1 MVLSH
6 LLCLV
11 DSERRRARYIIRY
24 GRLRFLRRIRLSL
37 NPVLRKWRFVYSLI
51 YKGPGA
57 AEELKAAE
65 SALKCLNGTAEL
77 REIDTEWGA
86 RSLVLIKKHGTMPKK
101 YPRRPGVA
109 AKNPL

>member
-1 MVLSH
+1 M
-6 LLCLV
+6 
-11 DSERRRARYIIRY
+11 DAPISEK
-24 GRLRFLRRIRLSL
+24 RRIFADVQR
-37 NPVLRKWRFVYSLI
+37 PR
-51 YKGPGA
+51 A

>member
-1 MVLSH
+1 MLT
-6 LLCLV
+6 
-11 DSERRRARYIIRY
+11 RAVANIGTIAEWT
-24 GRLRFLRRIRLSL
+24 LPFLK
-37 NPVLRKWRFVYSLI
+37 NGGYSLM

-65 SALKCLNGTAEL
+65 SALKCLNGTAEI
-77 REIDTEWGA
+77 REIATEWGA

>member
-1 MVLSH
+1 M
-6 LLCLV
+6 
-11 DSERRRARYIIRY
+11 DAPISEN
-24 GRLRFLRRIRLSL
+24 GG
-37 NPVLRKWRFVYSLI
+37 YSLM

-86 RSLVLIKKHGTMPKK
+86 RSLVLIKNTEQCPKNTRDARVLPQK
-101 YPRRPGVA
+101 SALRLFANHLLILTVSSFLGEIIHSFA
-109 AKNPL
+109 IKCG